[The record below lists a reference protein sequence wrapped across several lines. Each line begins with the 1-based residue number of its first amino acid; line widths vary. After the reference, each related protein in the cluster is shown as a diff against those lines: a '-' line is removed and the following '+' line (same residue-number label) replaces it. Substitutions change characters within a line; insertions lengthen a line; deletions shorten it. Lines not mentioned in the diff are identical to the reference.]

1 MRLNIIILY
10 ILICILYFPLKSQTF
25 SGKLIYKFSVDSSI
39 ILKDSL
45 LARFA
50 QVFEIPNNCLT
61 TILIKKNR
69 LYSTTKTLDNRIMFY
84 EYQNR
89 DTTYLI
95 GEGRKK
101 KERIS
106 NNMYVV
112 KKPLNK
118 SDDFKFI
125 LGFKCKKY
133 TYEDTNNPEQTFV
146 AWIPDNLQFKGQAK
160 NGKFFS
166 EYFFPD
172 GLAFRFEMIYKGIVS
187 IRELIRIDM
196 YDVLD
201 SEFDIEEDK
210 K

>member
-1 MRLNIIILY
+1 MRLNIFILH
-10 ILICILYFPLKSQTF
+10 IAIGVLHFPLQSQTF
-25 SGKLIYKFSVDSSI
+25 SGRLTYKFSIDSSI

-50 QVFEIPNNCLT
+50 QIYEIPNNCLT
-61 TILIKKNR
+61 TILVKKNR

-84 EYQNR
+84 EYQNK
-89 DTTYLI
+89 DTTYLF
-95 GEGRKK
+95 GEGKK
-101 KERIS
+101 KRERVPNS
-106 NNMYVV
+106 MHVS

-166 EYFFPD
+166 NYFFPD
-172 GLAFRFEMIYKGIVS
+172 GLAFRFEMLYQGIITVH
-187 IRELIRIDM
+187 ELTHIEM
-196 YDVLD
+196 YDVSD
-201 SEFDIEEDK
+201 SEFEIKE
-210 K
+210 